1 MKTKD
6 LAVEVKAGPEDGLE
20 EGQFEAYASVFGNVD
35 SYGDVVQR
43 GAFTNT
49 LAEWAAS
56 GNFLPVLFGH
66 NMADPDFNLGHVVTA
81 AEDERGLRVRGQL
94 DMDSPKAAQVH
105 RMLKGRRLSQL
116 SFAYDVVRGSWGQL
130 DGADVYELHE
140 VKLYEVSLVTIGAN
154 QETEVLAVKT
164 AAESL
169 AGGVQEGRVISAAN
183 LESLRSARD
192 SIDSVL
198 AAAEA
203 GQGEGKASGNGLEVK
218 DEGAERVKFEDP
230 GPSPSVL
237 AWEALE
243 AELAAEGV

>member
-169 AGGVQEGRVISAAN
+169 AGGVKEGRVISAAN